1 MTGTRVY
8 HPFLL
13 GLYPPLA
20 LYAHGINNLFFET
33 TLSGFAI
40 SIGFSV
46 AVFGVLWLIFRD
58 AGKAGI
64 VATAL
69 IVFAFFYGHLNN
81 FLAAAFFA
89 DQLTVAGQL
98 PRIVQS
104 WSLRIWGI
112 GFGVFV
118 IWLCWRKADYTNW
131 TKILNVV
138 SAALLFVPA
147 ITIAMH
153 LGTAPGQG
161 ETAESGPAAATGGT
175 TLKPRGKPRDVY
187 YLIFDRYGS
196 RRALQDLYGFDNGAF
211 LKALSDRGFYVAEE
225 SNGNYFGSHQSL
237 ASSLNM
243 TYLDRLT
250 REMGKNSGDFNP
262 LSRMV
267 QDNEVQRLL
276 RGAGYKYFHLGST
289 WEVTRLNKHADV
301 NFSGKAPNEFLSV
314 LMQTNAIP
322 IIARKWDIQIKWI
335 ESKCFRVNAKL
346 EMLKQIATRKETTYT
361 FAHILLPHE
370 PFVFD
375 ADGRCLSEKEAV
387 KRTWKANFLAQLR
400 FTNDMILEIAD
411 ELIQG
416 SEVEPI
422 IIIQADEGPYP
433 ARLVEAYLNRRPFNM
448 AEEGTDEEWF
458 QKMGILNALY
468 LPGVEA
474 KGLHPRISPVNSF
487 RIIFNEY
494 FGASY
499 DILPDRSFTYRD
511 LDHAY
516 DFKDVTDK
524 IR

>member
-40 SIGFSV
+40 SIGFSAV
-46 AVFGVLWLIFRD
+46 VFGVLWLIFRD
-58 AGKAGI
+58 ASKAGI
-64 VATAL
+64 VATVL

-81 FLAAAFFA
+81 FLAATFFA

-138 SAALLFVPA
+138 SAAVLIVPA

-161 ETAESGPAAATGGT
+161 GTAETGGT
-175 TLKPRGKPRDVY
+175 TLKASGKPRDVY

-196 RRALQDLYGFDNGAF
+196 RRTLQDLYGFDNGAF

-237 ASSLNM
+237 SSSLNM

-250 REMGKNSGDFNP
+250 REMGKNSSDFNP

-289 WEVTRLNKHADV
+289 WEVTRLNKNADV

-346 EMLKQIATRKETTYT
+346 EMLKQISTRPETTYT

-375 ADGRCLSEKEAV
+375 ADGRCLSDKETG
-387 KRTWKANFLAQLR
+387 KRKWRDNFLAQLR
-400 FTNDMILEIAD
+400 YANKRILELVD
-411 ELIQG
+411 ELIA
-416 SEVEPI
+416 SSDVAPI
-422 IIIQADEGPYP
+422 IVIQADEGPYP
-433 ARLVEAYLNRRPFNM
+433 ARAVAAEGRGEAFPWLSGASD
-448 AEEGTDEEWF
+448 AEWR

-468 LPGVEA
+468 LPGA
-474 KGLHPRISPVNSF
+474 KPKALHPRISPVNSF
-487 RIIFNEY
+487 RVVFNNY

-516 DFKDVTDK
+516 DFVEVTEK